1 MDFNKKLWFEAISR
15 GDVAEVRK
23 ILENNIGVI
32 NCGDW
37 WQDTGLHLAVLRNNK
52 ALVELLLK
60 HGADVTLKNRD
71 GMTALEIAARRGYD
85 DIAAAFEAIA
95 LKAKVA
101 APNLEKDV
109 LDLVTT
115 KDWQGLAALVLEC
128 PSVPV
133 YSMIKERFPLS
144 VRMSAL
150 QIVVSSLRQLNDGM
164 REEDGALSEKTEQL
178 QSTLRRLE
186 AMKEDCLRK
195 IKDIEG
201 EIEVVQKNMKDTQS
215 KLSDL
220 KIENKEVAV
229 NLTNAEEIFQR
240 QQSCVKHLEET
251 LKKNFTQWAVADVAL
266 ILEELNLGDYVKV
279 FDTNNITGAVLSRLK
294 SKMLMEKLGMSF
306 KEAKQLSKAI
316 FFLQRGV
323 SIHNEP
329 KGVLMWTNEDVCK
342 WLSETK
348 TAHLV
353 DQFRANEVTGVE
365 LAFLDDYD
373 VSHILQVNNLADEI
387 HLIEATESL
396 RTRLNSEYVA
406 KTEETKSTPSEYKTD
421 EELAQKVKRLTI
433 DPPADFI
440 CPITQEIMLDPVIA
454 SDGHTYERR
463 AIDEWLSQH
472 NSSPLTSQQLE
483 NRNLLPSHTLKRMI
497 REFID
502 NNQPK

>member
-1 MDFNKKLWFEAISR
+1 
-15 GDVAEVRK
+15 
-23 ILENNIGVI
+23 
-32 NCGDW
+32 
-37 WQDTGLHLAVLRNNK
+37 
-52 ALVELLLK
+52 
-60 HGADVTLKNRD
+60 
-71 GMTALEIAARRGYD
+71 
-85 DIAAAFEAIA
+85 
-95 LKAKVA
+95 
-101 APNLEKDV
+101 
-109 LDLVTT
+109 
-115 KDWQGLAALVLEC
+115 
-128 PSVPV
+128 
-133 YSMIKERFPLS
+133 
-144 VRMSAL
+144 
-150 QIVVSSLRQLNDGM
+150 M

-251 LKKNFTQWAVADVAL
+251 LKKNYTQWAVADVAL

-279 FDTNNITGAVLSRLK
+279 FDTNHITGAVLSRLK

-323 SIHNEP
+323 SIHSEP

-353 DQFRANEVTGVE
+353 DQFRANEV
-365 LAFLDDYD
+365 
-373 VSHILQVNNLADEI
+373 SEI
-387 HLIEATESL
+387 
-396 RTRLNSEYVA
+396 EY
-406 KTEETKSTPSEYKTD
+406 
-421 EELAQKVKRLTI
+421 
-433 DPPADFI
+433 
-440 CPITQEIMLDPVIA
+440 
-454 SDGHTYERR
+454 
-463 AIDEWLSQH
+463 LSIV
-472 NSSPLTSQQLE
+472 L
-483 NRNLLPSHTLKRMI
+483 MI
-497 REFID
+497 FR
-502 NNQPK
+502 